1 MAMDSHA
8 KIAGH
13 AAHPIL
19 VTVPLGLFSAAAAFD
34 GLALASGDKRHAR
47 TARAMIGAGLIG
59 GAFAAPPGWIDW
71 FAIPD
76 GTRAKRIG
84 LVHGLGNVA
93 LLGMMGASYLL
104 RSDRK
109 RPGAAALALSFGGIA
124 LAGVTGWLGGE
135 LVGRLGVG
143 VTPGAHLDAP
153 SSLDTAHIGGDEA
166 RIAELAHHAANA
178 RTEATGTAR
187 DDRHAGGVA
196 SVTDTAGRDITAAHD
211 RADLPAAT
219 DLTNAGAAAAAGHA

>member
-1 MAMDSHA
+1 MAMESHA

-19 VTVPLGLFSAAAAFD
+19 VTVPLGLFSAAVAFD
-34 GLALASGDKRHAR
+34 ALALATGKKRHAL
-47 TARAMIGAGLIG
+47 TARTMIGAGLIG
-59 GAFAAPPGWIDW
+59 GAFAAPPGWVDW

-84 LVHGLGNVA
+84 LLHGLGNVA

-104 RSDRK
+104 RDEDR
-109 RPGAAALALSFGGIA
+109 RPGAGALGLSFAGFA

-135 LVGRLGVG
+135 LVERLGVG

-153 SSLDTAHIGGDEA
+153 STFDESHIGGDEA
-166 RIAELAHHAANA
+166 RLARLAAKS
-178 RTEATGTAR
+178 GV
-187 DDRHAGGVA
+187 GGGGAVR
-196 SVTDTAGRDITAAHD
+196 SVTD
-211 RADLPAAT
+211 ADGNDVTEADSGPGLPAHH
-219 DLTNAGAAAAAGHA
+219 G